1 VCSHDSQPL
10 AITGRVVHS
19 ALRRLRYLY
28 SIFQFNFGY
37 PMLKRPTALLVFCSL
52 LQLTLLAS
60 GFAAASNS
68 AKLPAAQTSGDK
80 IEEVEVQ
87 ALRLDSKLEDLPFAI
102 SHIDKQRLN
111 QARNLTE
118 ALQGLPGISV
128 QKTANGQG
136 SPFIRGFTGY
146 RTLALIDG
154 IRYNNS
160 VYRDGPNEYFSLID
174 SQSITSLEAVNGPA
188 ATLYGSDAIGGSLNL
203 HTASSSFEEETGS
216 FISGQQ
222 KIRWAS
228 AEGSLISRTQIDLG
242 QGEEWGLLLGVSY
255 KDFGNV
261 RAADLGELPQTGYQ
275 ERAID
280 GRFDTH
286 IGEHWTFTAVH
297 QDLNQ
302 DDVWRTHSTIFSR
315 SFAGTTVGDDLHRS
329 KDQQRKLSYIKLTAD
344 ELAPNLQQLDISIS
358 QQQWQEDGLRIKS
371 NGQEIIEYFD
381 SLMDGVDVQLQSHIG
396 SSQWLYGFDYYRDNV
411 DTSRREY
418 KADGSLDKVAIQGP
432 VGDGSRFSQFGSF
445 VQLQQPLSPQW
456 KVLLGTRYS
465 IVRASVGRFES
476 PDTGLPS
483 AYAQQWDNLSSS
495 IKISWENPDDTLQ
508 AWFGVS
514 QAFRAPNIA
523 DLSRFGK
530 SRSNEIE
537 SAATGLEPEKF
548 VNTDLG
554 LLLKTG
560 SARVQINAFYTEID
574 NYISSTATGKIVD
587 GLTQV
592 SKANS
597 GSGYVSGVEL
607 KAQLD
612 ISSQWQ
618 GEINGSWQYGVQ
630 WLPYSTTEVS
640 SNSDSIK
647 SPFSRSMP
655 VSASISLNWNS
666 LDYLS
671 SIDFSILHSNKANR
685 LSAAD
690 RQDSER
696 IPLGGTPAYTVLN
709 LKARHQLTPSLMLNM
724 ELNNVSDEAYRSHGS
739 GSNEPGLGLVL
750 GFDWRF

>member
-1 VCSHDSQPL
+1 
-10 AITGRVVHS
+10 
-19 ALRRLRYLY
+19 
-28 SIFQFNFGY
+28 
-37 PMLKRPTALLVFCSL
+37 MLKRLTALLVFCSL
-52 LQLTLLAS
+52 SKLALLGS
-60 GFAAASNS
+60 SFAAASDAAVLPASALPS
-68 AKLPAAQTSGDK
+68 AKE
-80 IEEVEVQ
+80 IEEVEVH
-87 ALRLDSKLEDLPFAI
+87 ALRLESKLEDLPFAI
-102 SHIDKQRLN
+102 IHIDKQRLN

-174 SQSITSLEAVNGPA
+174 SQSITSLETINGPA

-203 HTASSSFEEETGS
+203 HTTSSSFEEETGA
-216 FISGQQ
+216 FINGQQ
-222 KIRWAS
+222 KVRWAS
-228 AEGSLISRTQIDLG
+228 AEDSLTSRTQIDLG
-242 QGEEWGLLLGVSY
+242 QGEKWGLLLGLSY

-280 GRFDTH
+280 GRFDTSF
-286 IGEHWTFTAVH
+286 GENWTFTAVH

-315 SFAGTTVGDDLHRS
+315 SFEGTAVGDDLHRS
-329 KDQQRKLSYIKLTAD
+329 KDQQRKLSYIKLKGNA
-344 ELAPNLQQLDISIS
+344 LAPKLQQLDISIS
-358 QQQWQEDGLRIKS
+358 QQQWQEDGDRIKS

-396 SSQWLYGFDYYRDNV
+396 SAQWLYGFDYYRDNV

-418 KADGSLDKVAIQGP
+418 KADGSVDKIAIQGP
-432 VGDGSRFSQFGSF
+432 VGDDSRFSQFGSF
-445 VQLQQPLSPQW
+445 VQLQQPLNPQW

-465 IVRASVGRFES
+465 IVRASVGRFKS

-495 IKISWENPDDTLQ
+495 LKISWEKPDDTLQ
-508 AWFGVS
+508 AWFGIS

-548 VNTDLG
+548 INTEIG
-554 LLLKTG
+554 LLLKTD
-560 SARVQINAFYTEID
+560 SARLQLNAFYTEID
-574 NYISSTATGKIVD
+574 NYITSTPTGKIVD
-587 GLTQV
+587 SLIQV
-592 SKANS
+592 SKSNS
-597 GSGYVSGVEL
+597 GSGYVSGVEF

-612 ISSQWQ
+612 ISTQWH
-618 GEINGSWQYGVQ
+618 GEINGSWQYGEQ
-630 WLPYSTTEVS
+630 WLPSSGPEVS
-640 SNSDSIK
+640 SNTDSIK

-655 VSASISLNWNS
+655 VSGSISLNWS
-666 LDYLS
+666 STDYLS

-696 IPLGGTPAYTVLN
+696 IPINGTPAYAVLN
-709 LKARHQLTPSLMLNM
+709 IRAKHQLTPSLMLNM

-739 GSNEPGLGLVL
+739 GSNEPGHGLVL

>member
-1 VCSHDSQPL
+1 
-10 AITGRVVHS
+10 
-19 ALRRLRYLY
+19 
-28 SIFQFNFGY
+28 
-37 PMLKRPTALLVFCSL
+37 MLKRLTALLVFCSL
-52 LQLTLLAS
+52 SKLALLGS
-60 GFAAASNS
+60 SFAAASDAAVLPASALPS
-68 AKLPAAQTSGDK
+68 AKE
-80 IEEVEVQ
+80 IEEVEVH
-87 ALRLDSKLEDLPFAI
+87 ALRLESKLEDLPFAI
-102 SHIDKQRLN
+102 IQIDKQRLN

-174 SQSITSLEAVNGPA
+174 SQSITSLETINGPA

-203 HTASSSFEEETGS
+203 HTTSSSFEEETGA
-216 FISGQQ
+216 FINGQQ
-222 KIRWAS
+222 KVRWAS
-228 AEGSLISRTQIDLG
+228 AEDSLTSRTQIDLG
-242 QGEEWGLLLGVSY
+242 QGEKWGLLLGLSY

-261 RAADLGELPQTGYQ
+261 RAADLGELPQTGYREQ
-275 ERAID
+275 AID
-280 GRFDTH
+280 GRFDTSF
-286 IGEHWTFTAVH
+286 GENWTFTAVH

-315 SFAGTTVGDDLHRS
+315 SFEGTAVGDDLHRS
-329 KDQQRKLSYIKLTAD
+329 KDQQRKLSYIKLKGNA
-344 ELAPNLQQLDISIS
+344 LAPKLQQLDISIS
-358 QQQWQEDGLRIKS
+358 QQQWQEDGDRIKS

-381 SLMDGVDVQLQSHIG
+381 SLMNGVDVQLQSHIG
-396 SSQWLYGFDYYRDNV
+396 SAQWLYGFDYYRDNV
-411 DTSRREY
+411 DTSRTEY
-418 KADGSLDKVAIQGP
+418 KDDGSLDKIAIQGP
-432 VGDGSRFSQFGSF
+432 VGDDSRFSQFGSF
-445 VQLQQPLSPQW
+445 VQLQQPLNPQW

-465 IVRASVGRFES
+465 IVRASVGRFKS

-495 IKISWENPDDTLQ
+495 LKISWEKPDDTLQ
-508 AWFGVS
+508 AWFGIS

-548 VNTDLG
+548 INTEIG
-554 LLLKTG
+554 LLLKTD
-560 SARVQINAFYTEID
+560 SARLQLNAFYTEID
-574 NYISSTATGKIVD
+574 NYITSTPTGKIVD
-587 GLTQV
+587 SLIQV
-592 SKANS
+592 SKSNS
-597 GSGYVSGVEL
+597 GSGYVSGVEF

-612 ISSQWQ
+612 ISTQWH
-618 GEINGSWQYGVQ
+618 GEINGSWQYGEQ
-630 WLPYSTTEVS
+630 WLPSSGSEVS
-640 SNSDSIK
+640 SNTDSIK

-655 VSASISLNWNS
+655 VSGSISLNWS
-666 LDYLS
+666 STDYLS

-696 IPLGGTPAYTVLN
+696 IPINGTPAYAVLN
-709 LKARHQLTPSLMLNM
+709 IRAKHQLTPSLMLNM

-739 GSNEPGLGLVL
+739 GSNEPGHGLVL

>member
-1 VCSHDSQPL
+1 
-10 AITGRVVHS
+10 
-19 ALRRLRYLY
+19 
-28 SIFQFNFGY
+28 
-37 PMLKRPTALLVFCSL
+37 MLKRLTALLVFCSL
-52 LQLTLLAS
+52 SKLALLGS
-60 GFAAASNS
+60 SFAAASD
-68 AKLPAAQTSGDK
+68 AAVLPASALPPAK
-80 IEEVEVQ
+80 EIEEIEVH
-87 ALRLDSKLEDLPFAI
+87 ALRLESKLEDLPFAI
-102 SHIDKQRLN
+102 NHIDKQRLN

-174 SQSITSLEAVNGPA
+174 SQSITSLETINGPA

-203 HTASSSFEEETGS
+203 HTASSSFEEETGA
-216 FISGQQ
+216 FINGQQ
-222 KIRWAS
+222 KVRWAS
-228 AEGSLISRTQIDLG
+228 AEDSLISRTQIDLG
-242 QGEEWGLLLGVSY
+242 QGEKWGLLLGLSY

-261 RAADLGELPQTGYQ
+261 RAADLGELPQTGYREQ
-275 ERAID
+275 AMD
-280 GRFDTH
+280 GRFDTSF
-286 IGEHWTFTAVH
+286 GENWTFTAVH
-297 QDLNQ
+297 HDLNQ

-315 SFAGTTVGDDLHRS
+315 SFEGTAVGDDLHRS
-329 KDQQRKLSYIKLTAD
+329 KDQQRKLSYIKLKGNA
-344 ELAPNLQQLDISIS
+344 LAPKLQQLDISIS
-358 QQQWQEDGLRIKS
+358 QQQWQEDGDRIKS

-396 SSQWLYGFDYYRDNV
+396 SAQWLYGFDYYRDNV

-418 KADGSLDKVAIQGP
+418 KADGSVDKIAIQGP
-432 VGDGSRFSQFGSF
+432 VGDDSRFSQFGSF
-445 VQLQQPLSPQW
+445 VQLQQPLNPQW

-465 IVRASVGRFES
+465 IVRASVGRFKS

-495 IKISWENPDDTLQ
+495 LKISWEKPDDTLQ
-508 AWFGVS
+508 AWFGIS

-548 VNTDLG
+548 INTEIG

-560 SARVQINAFYTEID
+560 SAHLQLNAFYTEID
-574 NYISSTATGKIVD
+574 NYITSTPTGKIVD
-587 GLTQV
+587 SLIQV
-592 SKANS
+592 SKSNS
-597 GSGYVSGVEL
+597 GSGYVSGVEF

-612 ISSQWQ
+612 ISTQWH
-618 GEINGSWQYGVQ
+618 GEINGSWQYGEQ
-630 WLPYSTTEVS
+630 WLPSSASNES
-640 SNSDSIK
+640 SNSIK

-655 VSASISLNWNS
+655 VSGSISLNWS
-666 LDYLS
+666 STDYLS

-696 IPLGGTPAYTVLN
+696 IPINGTPAYTVLN
-709 LKARHQLTPSLMLNM
+709 IRAKHQLTPSLMLNM

-739 GSNEPGLGLVL
+739 GSNEPGHGLVL